1 MTRAELIAHQLD
13 MAESYLAMRSPY
25 DTGEELHYQDYQTC
39 IETAAMLA
47 EDSKSP
53 STAGRASKGGI

>member
-1 MTRAELIAHQLD
+1 MTRAELIARQLD
-13 MAESYLAMRSPY
+13 MAESYRAMRSPY

-39 IETAAMLA
+39 IETAEMLA

-53 STAGRASKGGI
+53 PQPGRAKC